1 MLSMAWAERQS
12 LVGIWWLPET
22 PEDALHGTLEI
33 IPGETPTLELIGS
46 FKDIDVFGSDFIE
59 KSRVFGV
66 ISGKTVTLV
75 NCHIGGGK
83 VSFPGFETT
92 KIYLDAVLFGAHAD
106 SFSVSKVSVHADG
119 LENWLAR
126 GGIQIARTDFAN
138 RSFSITY
145 QQPSAEVFLIDE
157 NTSLEID
164 FHTREFP
171 AWDGTRTSF
180 AVSQTPGLSLKFAKS
195 VELHAIDTYLFR
207 LWLFLRLAYD
217 QPLQLFDIL
226 LQSPEVNRTRG
237 EETAPVPLTYL
248 KHPGSKADH
257 KFDGHRQLI
266 PFEFICANRNAFQRW
281 FELYEVLDAA
291 FNLHFSIDHQDGFYI
306 EQEFLARTSCLEV
319 MHRRLVPLSTK
330 DKDLHTQRL
339 AKIYEKLADSEHL
352 KWLKDK
358 LVFSH
363 EPTLRQRLGE
373 IAKEVV
379 GTLGGKDFISDKFLG
394 HVANTRNHLTHY
406 NKNDRKSAK
415 KVLDANGKVAA
426 LVKLRSMFVVYVL
439 LQLGFDEADIR
450 QLVESPFG
458 IKYQLK
464 RIQET

>member
-22 PEDALHGTLEI
+22 PEDELHGTLEI

-46 FKDIDVFGSDFIE
+46 FKGIGLFGSAFVE
-59 KSRVFGV
+59 KARVFGIV
-66 ISGKTVTLV
+66 SGKLVTLV
-75 NCHIGGGK
+75 NCHLVSGGIS
-83 VSFPGFETT
+83 VPGFDKT
-92 KIYLDAVLFGAHAD
+92 KIYAYAVLFGSHAH
-106 SFSVSKVSVHADG
+106 SFTVSKVSVHADG
-119 LENWLAR
+119 LENWLGR
-126 GGIQIARTDFAN
+126 GGVEIADTDFSN

-145 QQPSAEVFLIDE
+145 QQPTSEVFFIDE

-171 AWDGTRTSF
+171 AWDSKRTSF
-180 AVSQTPGLSLKFAKS
+180 SVSQTPGLSLKFAKP
-195 VELHAIDTYLFR
+195 VELQAIDTYLFR
-207 LWLFLRLAYD
+207 LWLFLRLTYD

-226 LQSPEVNRTRG
+226 LQSREVNRSRG
-237 EETAPVPLTYL
+237 EETASVPLTYL

-291 FNLHFSIDHQDGFYI
+291 FDLHFSIDHQDGFYI

-319 MHRRLVPLSTK
+319 MHRRLVPLSPK

-339 AKIYEKLADSEHL
+339 AEIYEKLADSEHL

-363 EPTLRQRLGE
+363 EPTLRQRLGD
-373 IAKEVV
+373 IAKEVA
-379 GTLGGKDFISDKFLG
+379 GIIGGKDFISDKFLG

-406 NKNDRKSAK
+406 NKNDKKSAK
-415 KVLDANGKVAA
+415 KVLDANGKAAA

-439 LQLGFDEADIR
+439 LQLGFDKADIR

-458 IKYQLK
+458 IKYQLQ
-464 RIQET
+464 RI